1 MHFQLGAKQPMVW
14 PSTRMRSG
22 KFAKRVQFV
31 GILRG
36 AGKSH
41 ALAALGHE
49 LVLHCHAV
57 LWTPTAS
64 LVQQLLAAKRDLL
77 LPHLVAKLDRYEC
90 VFLDDIGLNEHSAP
104 AAETAARLGGC
115 YRHPARTPAREAIR
129 AKHALGGAA
138 LCSTFFGGRFVT
150 QVQGRPARC
159 ACAGRDIRVGG
170 RSVIQHAF
178 DSERVVFRLGSNTRH
193 QRVPFVLAS
202 GDPSAAFTAAS
213 ARSAD
218 AVAAV

>member
-31 GILRG
+31 GILPG

-104 AAETAARLGGC
+104 AAEQRPSWAGAIDTPLERPPAKQYRRNTRWAARRCAARSSAGVRHAGAGATSAMCVCGPRHLRWRAL
-115 YRHPARTPAREAIR
+115 RHPACVR
-129 AKHALGGAA
+129 
-138 LCSTFFGGRFVT
+138 
-150 QVQGRPARC
+150 
-159 ACAGRDIRVGG
+159 
-170 RSVIQHAF
+170 
-178 DSERVVFRLGSNTRH
+178 
-193 QRVPFVLAS
+193 
-202 GDPSAAFTAAS
+202 
-213 ARSAD
+213 
-218 AVAAV
+218 